1 MNSFAIL
8 LLGLM
13 MVGQA
18 APAGRVDTT
27 FDKKANFAALK
38 TYSWASG
45 RNAFL
50 PEAHRMIIAAC
61 DTEMAALGFKK
72 VDSGADVTIS
82 YYSTTLTQVD
92 LKELDKI
99 ENADKSAPGPTK
111 ELGKLVV
118 VMRSAKAREQLWTA
132 ATNEF
137 LNSDRAKLAD
147 TIQTVTARLFATYPT
162 RTDRK

>member
-13 MVGQA
+13 IAGQA
-18 APAGRVDTT
+18 VPAGKVDTT
-27 FDKKANFAALK
+27 FDKKANFAALR
-38 TYSWASG
+38 TYSWAPG
-45 RNAFL
+45 KDAFL
-50 PEAHRMIIAAC
+50 PEAHRMIISAC

-82 YYSTTLTQVD
+82 YYTMTLTQVD
-92 LKELDKI
+92 LKALDKI
-99 ENADKSAPGPTK
+99 ENTDRSAPAPTK

-118 VMRSAKAREQLWTA
+118 VMRNQAREQLWTA
-132 ATNEF
+132 TTNEF
-137 LNSDRAKLAD
+137 LDSDRARLAA

-162 RTDRK
+162 RANRK